1 MRTGTKALKTDILKA
16 MQITVGHYAELCQ
29 SDFDHDI
36 MVLKEAAVK
45 RHHTVWIFVWLCRPG
60 GTCLL
65 YEKDVFIKGT
75 REYNMFCSYIE
86 QAEEDIQCRV
96 IEALSLYKDR
106 VVGNVYVFDYLEY
119 RRHVKATAVQA
130 GSIVA
135 DYEKGGR
142 ILQPEAHFKAGPDH
156 ELGSLVSYMFT
167 PESSDQLEK
176 VLINEKLIRNKF
188 PEDYEILYYELY
200 EFPVSPT
207 SEGRYFCRTP
217 VLEQAETVV
226 RKAKESGMQL
236 YVMAVC
242 SDGKE
247 RYL

>member
-156 ELGSLVSYMFT
+156 ELDSLVSYMFT